1 MRHLVRLC
9 IESHRFMLRRTV
21 NLYRESFSGLR
32 AEVWYLSLVLLI
44 NRAGAM
50 VIPFLTVYLTSQRGF
65 SYIDAGLI
73 MSSFGFGS
81 VVGSYVGGWITD
93 RFGFYRVQQWTL
105 IGGGFLFWLLG
116 QQSSFWGM
124 SISIFILSTVL
135 DAFRPANQ
143 AALAFYSNPQN
154 RARAYGLLRL
164 AVNLGFSMGPVLGGL
179 LIAGLGYQ
187 WLFIVNGL
195 SCFGAALAFRL
206 LLPPGRL
213 AEGEPQPDEQEHGPS
228 AYRNKPFLAFIFF
241 LAMGAVA
248 FMQFFSSLPVYLKEE
263 LGYAESQIGLLVT
276 LNGLMIVFM
285 EMPLVHKLGQRF
297 RSLGIIAAGYLLIG
311 VGFFVL
317 EGASWLPVFAVIFMV
332 LITIGEMLSMPF
344 ASTFTAEVAPRSRR
358 GQYMG
363 LQSIGWAVSFIVAPS
378 LGLQWAHHFGFQS
391 LWYLASGLAAVAAL
405 GIFLVS
411 RYGNLPSGR
420 HHAEPASKTP
430 AGERAPLD
438 EPAIWE

>member
-1 MRHLVRLC
+1 M
-9 IESHRFMLRRTV
+9 IRRTAE
-21 NLYRESFSGLR
+21 LYRESFSGLR
-32 AEVWYLSLVLLI
+32 PEVWYLSLVLLI
-44 NRAGAM
+44 NRSGAM

-65 SYIDAGLI
+65 TYADAGWI
-73 MSSFGFGS
+73 MSSFGVGS

-105 IGGGFLFWLLG
+105 IGGGFLFWVLG
-116 QQSSFWGM
+116 QQSTFWEM

-143 AALAFYSNPQN
+143 AALAFYSNPEN

-179 LIAGLGYQ
+179 LIASLGYE

-195 SCFGAALAFRL
+195 SCLGAALAFRL

-213 AEGEPQPDEQEHGPS
+213 AEGEPQPDEVQNGPS
-228 AYRNKPFLAFIFF
+228 AYANGPFLAFIFF
-241 LAMGAVA
+241 LALGAVA

-276 LNGLMIVFM
+276 LNGLMIVAM

-297 RSLGIIAAGYLLIG
+297 RSLGIIMAGYLFLSA
-311 VGFFVL
+311 GFFVL
-317 EGASWLPVFAVIFMV
+317 QGAIWLPIFAIVFMI

-344 ASTFTAEVAPRSRR
+344 ASTFTAEIAPVSRR
-358 GQYMG
+358 GEYMG
-363 LQSIGWAVSFIVAPS
+363 LQSIGWAVAFIVAPS
-378 LGLQWAHHFGFQS
+378 LGLQWAERFGFTS
-391 LWYLASGLAAVAAL
+391 LWFLATALSFIAAI
-405 GIFLVS
+405 GIWAVMRFS
-411 RYGNLPSGR
+411 SLPSGR
-420 HHAEPASKTP
+420 QQAGPKNVSALAEEK
-430 AGERAPLD
+430 PLD
-438 EPAIWE
+438 EPALWE

>member
-1 MRHLVRLC
+1 
-9 IESHRFMLRRTV
+9 MLRRTAQ
-21 NLYRESFSGLR
+21 LYQESFSGLR
-32 AEVWYLSLVLLI
+32 REVWYLSLVLLI
-44 NRAGAM
+44 NRSGAM

-65 SYIDAGLI
+65 SYADAGWI
-73 MSSFGFGS
+73 MSSFGMGS

-93 RFGFYRVQQWTL
+93 RFGFYRVQLWTL
-105 IGGGFLFWLLG
+105 VGGGFLFWLLG
-116 QQSSFWGM
+116 QQTTFWGM
-124 SISIFILSTVL
+124 SISIFVLSMVL

-143 AALAFYSNPQN
+143 TALAFYSNPSN

-206 LLPPGRL
+206 LLPPGRQL
-213 AEGEPQPDEQEHGPS
+213 EGEPQPEETEHGHS
-228 AYRNKPFLAFIFF
+228 AYRNGPFLTFVFF
-241 LAMGAVA
+241 LMLGAVA

-263 LGYAESQIGLLVT
+263 LGYAEAQIGLLVT
-276 LNGLMIVFM
+276 LNGLMIVVM

-297 RSLGIIAAGYLLIG
+297 RSLGIITAGYLFLS

-317 EGASWLPVFAVIFMV
+317 QGAAWFPIFAVVFMV

-344 ASTFTAEVAPRSRR
+344 ASTFTAEIAPVSRR

-363 LQSIGWAVSFIVAPS
+363 LQSIGWAVAFIIAPS
-378 LGLQWAHHFGFQS
+378 LGLQWAERFGFTS
-391 LWYLASGLAAVAAL
+391 LWFLSCALAAVAAL
-405 GIFLVS
+405 GIWMVQQHGDLQ
-411 RYGNLPSGR
+411 
-420 HHAEPASKTP
+420 PARQTEIRPKP
-430 AGERAPLD
+430 LIQEDKPLD
-438 EPAIWE
+438 EPALWEE

>member
-1 MRHLVRLC
+1 
-9 IESHRFMLRRTV
+9 MLRRTAQ
-21 NLYRESFSGLR
+21 LYIESFSGLR
-32 AEVWYLSLVLLI
+32 REVWYLSLVLLI
-44 NRAGAM
+44 NRSGAM

-65 SYIDAGLI
+65 SYADAGMI
-73 MSSFGFGS
+73 MSSFGVGS

-105 IGGGFLFWLLG
+105 VGGGLLFWLLG
-116 QQSSFWGM
+116 QQTTFWGM
-124 SISIFILSTVL
+124 SLSIFILSTVL

-143 AALAFYSNPQN
+143 TALAFYSNPQN

-179 LIAGLGYQ
+179 LIASLGYE

-195 SCFGAALAFRL
+195 SCLGAAVAFRL
-206 LLPPGRL
+206 LLPPGRQEIEEETEV
-213 AEGEPQPDEQEHGPS
+213 AEHGPS
-228 AYRNKPFLAFIFF
+228 AYRNRSFMTFVFF
-241 LAMGAVA
+241 LMLGAVA

-263 LGYAESQIGLLVT
+263 LGYAEAQIGLLVT

-297 RSLGIIAAGYLLIG
+297 RSLGIITAGYMFLS

-317 EGASWLPVFAVIFMV
+317 EGAVWAPVFAIFFMI

-344 ASTFTAEVAPRSRR
+344 ASTYTAEVAPVSRR

-363 LQSIGWAVSFIVAPS
+363 LQSIGWAVAFIIAPS
-378 LGLQWAHHFGFQS
+378 LGLRWAEEFGFTS
-391 LWYLASGLAAVAAL
+391 LWFLACALAFIAAL
-405 GIFLVS
+405 GIWAVDRFGDLKPQRVVA
-411 RYGNLPSGR
+411 REKAMKEG
-420 HHAEPASKTP
+420 K
-430 AGERAPLD
+430 PLD
-438 EPAIWE
+438 EPALFE